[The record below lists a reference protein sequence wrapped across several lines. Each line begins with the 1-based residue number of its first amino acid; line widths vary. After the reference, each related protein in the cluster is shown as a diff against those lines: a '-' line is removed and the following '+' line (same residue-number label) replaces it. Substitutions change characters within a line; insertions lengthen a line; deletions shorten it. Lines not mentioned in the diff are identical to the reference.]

1 MEFFEILKDTF
12 AKGESGEDITL
23 NELVEELK
31 EKLSGIIEESDHL

>member
-1 MEFFEILKDTF
+1 MEFFEILRDTF

-31 EKLSGIIEESDHL
+31 EKLSGIIEESDRL